1 MKRPKLQWVPSF
13 FRKAGTAH
21 ARMRYDGGWTVDY
34 RRDEGQMPFSE
45 NVKPHIPYLRRYA
58 RLLTGDQGSGD
69 AIVRAALEAA
79 VAGVTPIDRDL
90 PPRVSLYKLL
100 HDNWKQDT
108 VAPAGGS
115 AAQERLTRIP
125 TKARQALLLTAV
137 EGFSVRDAAIILSVS
152 TDDVDRLTVEA
163 QGAIEDGLRTR
174 VLIIE
179 DEPVVA
185 LDIEAIVAE
194 GGHEIV
200 GIARTRQ
207 EAVDLYR
214 TNDVEL
220 VLADIQLADGSSG
233 IDAVNDILAESDV
246 PVIFITA
253 YPERLLTGERP
264 EPTYL
269 ITKPFMPE
277 TVAATIG
284 QVLFFFEPAEPAPAQ

>member
-1 MKRPKLQWVPSF
+1 
-13 FRKAGTAH
+13 
-21 ARMRYDGGWTVDY
+21 
-34 RRDEGQMPFSE
+34 MPFSE

-79 VAGVTPIDRDL
+79 VAGVTPIDRNL
-90 PPRVSLYKLL
+90 PPRVSLYKLF

>member
-1 MKRPKLQWVPSF
+1 
-13 FRKAGTAH
+13 
-21 ARMRYDGGWTVDY
+21 MRYAEGWTVDY

-45 NVKPHIPYLRRYA
+45 NIKPHIPYLRRYA

-79 VAGVTPIDRDL
+79 VAGVTPINRDL
-90 PPRVSLYKLL
+90 PPRVSLYKLF

-108 VAPAGGS
+108 LAPASGS

-125 TKARQALLLTAV
+125 TRARQALLLTAV

-152 TDDVDRLTVEA
+152 TEDIDRLIVEA

-284 QVLFFFEPAEPAPAQ
+284 QVHLSRDPITLSASPPVCSGSPMAAAFIQQHSSML